1 MSFARKASLLV
12 KDLGGLGIYYP
23 GQAAVARL
31 PRRALLKAAQAGGD
45 AVRLASQAEAAKALE
60 ELHLLVGD
68 RPLPRDDAGI
78 LRDAY
83 RQMMFNELEV
93 LRYSHLTPRTIDA
106 VCDLEGQ
113 EHLEAARSRGKGAI
127 VLIGHFGA
135 NQMIMPALGHKGYPM
150 SQLSAPPPVWADILR
165 DTRTTRLWELVLARR
180 WELEQRLP
188 VQHINVFKFLRPAF
202 ECLQQNELLGLAFDG
217 GGGKRWTQVQFLA
230 RRCNLSVQ
238 PIQLARKTGAAI
250 LPTFVVREPGALKH
264 RIVVT
269 PALDYQKRKSRADEM
284 HVNMQAFVDVFA
296 DWVLRYPEHYMNF
309 LLLRWK
315 VRGTDVAPFFED
327 YAPAADQMS
336 AEQAQ
341 AHLMGSWKE
350 TEDKV

>member
-1 MSFARKASLLV
+1 MSIARRASLFV

-23 GQAAVARL
+23 GQAAVARM

-60 ELHLLVGD
+60 ELHRLVG
-68 RPLPRDDAGI
+68 PNELPRDDAGI

-93 LRYSHLTPRTIDA
+93 LRYTELTPQTIDK
-106 VCDLEGQ
+106 VCTIEGEEHIHAALEK
-113 EHLEAARSRGKGAI
+113 GKGAI

-202 ECLQQNELLGLAFDG
+202 ECLQNNELLGLAFDG
-217 GGGKRWTQVQFLA
+217 GGGKRWTQVQFLD

-250 LPTFVVREPGALKH
+250 LPTLVIREPGSLKH
-264 RIVVT
+264 RIVIT
-269 PALDYQKRKSRADEM
+269 PALEYVKRKNRADEM
-284 HVNMQAFVDVFA
+284 QANMQAFVDVFA
-296 DWVLRYPEHYMNF
+296 QWVLRYPEHYLNF

-327 YAPAADQMS
+327 YPPAEDQMS
-336 AEQAQ
+336 AEEAQ
-341 AHLMGSWKE
+341 AHLMGSW
-350 TEDKV
+350 DKTVEKV